1 MNFKNT
7 RQKPQTVKKMTVVL
21 GELKDTKYTKED
33 LVEVLNKI
41 TFNLI
46 NINLS
51 TKKTNIGIDGIG
63 YTAIG
68 FVNGFN
74 KDTSEFEVVVF
85 NNRVEAVEKLGK
97 IAIVPRAFTN
107 KEGKITKIIGLD
119 IEPVQE

>member
-68 FVNGFN
+68 FVNRFN

>member
-21 GELKDTKYTKED
+21 RELKDTKYTKED